1 MVNDFSQ
8 HKPSK
13 VWYESSKMVNEAS
26 DNEPIETEIG
36 PDGEITL
43 KTRKVVAL
51 LDVMWAYEQAALN
64 ANKRD
69 VSLTALELGID
80 RNTVY
85 RHMRKFRGKRRPL

>member
-1 MVNDFSQ
+1 M
-8 HKPSK
+8 
-13 VWYESSKMVNEAS
+13 WYESRKMVNEAS
-26 DNEPIETEIG
+26 DKPAIETEIS
-36 PDGEITL
+36 PDGEIVL

-85 RHMRKFRGKRRPL
+85 RHMRRFRRKP